1 MAIDQDSLPD
11 QAVFP
16 VRGKSEEGRNLTFAI
31 CQEIA
36 SLDFPLFYR
45 ARSGRSEYASV
56 QCSLNCTKKR
66 MGDSTEQENSLSRH
80 VPQVQNAAKSPK
92 C

>member
-1 MAIDQDSLPD
+1 MPD

-45 ARSGRSEYASV
+45 ARTGRSEYAWV
-56 QCSLNCTKKR
+56 QCSFACTKKS
-66 MGDSTEQENSLSRH
+66 MGDSTEQENSLSHH
-80 VPQVQNAAKSPK
+80 VPQVPIAAKSPK